1 MREGGEARKFCPRGW
16 RESASFY
23 RHRYTSLRV
32 FFFCWPSEGQVLV
45 LSSPLP
51 STAAVSLGEVSVAF
65 FLVPRTGLEGRK
77 GLSHVLSW
85 GSPLR
90 AESSSRYTPWDEGL
104 EG

>member
-23 RHRYTSLRV
+23 RRGCISLRG
-32 FFFCWPSEGQVLV
+32 FFCWRSEGQVLV

-51 STAAVSLGEVSVAF
+51 PTAAVSLGGVSVAF
-65 FLVPRTGLEGRK
+65 FLVPRTGLEARK
-77 GLSHVLSW
+77 GLSRPLSW